1 MTLSKDL
8 EDAINEEFLTWTDW
22 FSADEPNENG
32 DIEYLLV
39 TKCLSRRSYLFD

>member
-8 EDAINEEFLTWTDW
+8 ENAISEEFLTWTDW

-39 TKCLSRRSYLFD
+39 GKYAACRSIKYK